1 MVEQYAA
8 GEDQEDPGSF
18 VSLNWLLTEEPL
30 DVETELVRPVL
41 NTLRKPL
48 AAPQCAPWRAML
60 LCVDCAWGASSN
72 SSRVSIL
79 YAHAPR
85 LQALGFLNY
94 LMLGTSASPLR
105 KALNDSGLGESVI
118 GGGVDDDLRQPV
130 FSIGLKA
137 SGVAQLAQMRWCL
150 LAAFLFR
157 SCCLLRALRVCAT
170 ACCWASSGRPA
181 TQRLRTSA
189 PPPCIHK
196 PRTLEHILKP
206 CPRWLQ
212 GVKPEDTGKVEELV
226 MSELQRLAAEGFTQ
240 SSIEAA
246 INTIEFSLR

>member
-1 MVEQYAA
+1 
-8 GEDQEDPGSF
+8 
-18 VSLNWLLTEEPL
+18 
-30 DVETELVRPVL
+30 
-41 NTLRKPL
+41 
-48 AAPQCAPWRAML
+48 ML

-137 SGVAQLAQMRWCL
+137 SGAAQLAQMRWCL

-157 SCCLLRALRVCAT
+157 YLLFVKGAACLCHRRR
-170 ACCWASSGRPA
+170 CW
-181 TQRLRTSA
+181 T
-189 PPPCIHK
+189 
-196 PRTLEHILKP
+196 
-206 CPRWLQ
+206 
-212 GVKPEDTGKVEELV
+212 
-226 MSELQRLAAEGFTQ
+226 F
-240 SSIEAA
+240 
-246 INTIEFSLR
+246 